1 LNRFGFQL
9 NIAAN
14 SISVK
19 TIAPTRDYFHTFP
32 LSRPGAMVERILKCR
47 FLSHFSAIFL
57 QEQYM
62 EVVNPFIL
70 KNKERMIVFLD
81 QLSSI
86 TDPNPTPGTMIEP
99 NNLPISDTG
108 EWEKFNVEVQLLIFL
123 VISGRELATLHH
135 ICVSYLPE
143 LQNMAK
149 MDSSIKKLVT
159 VTEML
164 MKHRQK
170 YFEMIIS

>member
-1 LNRFGFQL
+1 
-9 NIAAN
+9 
-14 SISVK
+14 
-19 TIAPTRDYFHTFP
+19 
-32 LSRPGAMVERILKCR
+32 
-47 FLSHFSAIFL
+47 
-57 QEQYM
+57 M

-81 QLSSI
+81 QLSSV
-86 TDPNPTPGTMIEP
+86 TDPNPSPGTMIES
-99 NNLPISDTG
+99 NNQPISDTG
-108 EWEKFNVEVQLLIFL
+108 EFAEFWTTTPFRICFL
-123 VISGRELATLHH
+123 TIAVSPISGRELATLHN
-135 ICVSYLPE
+135 ICVTYLPE